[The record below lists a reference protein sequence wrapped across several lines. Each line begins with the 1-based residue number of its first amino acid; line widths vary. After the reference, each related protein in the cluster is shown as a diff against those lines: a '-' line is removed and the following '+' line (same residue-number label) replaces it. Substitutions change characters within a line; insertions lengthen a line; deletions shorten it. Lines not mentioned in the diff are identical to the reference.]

1 MALMPF
7 EPTTGKYP
15 AAYIRESSED
25 AERDLDL
32 QKAGQREDIARLAER
47 DGIEL
52 TKLHWYDDWSRSGGQ
67 TGKRPGMRR
76 LIADIRA
83 GSVTVVYARS
93 LDRLTRNEGDF
104 SALWHVAD
112 RIAGDH
118 EYMGRPCHADHSG
131 TTILTER
138 ERDISPWQMER
149 SMPVWD
155 QVNFALMFARRES
168 RIGQERSRAAVATKI
183 REGQSMGRKG
193 YGEDP
198 PWTDKKG
205 KRHPG
210 HPGERLDLLLEA
222 WDRTRSF
229 NGTAG
234 ALNDGKVP
242 TRVKGATWDGLTV
255 ARIVRR
261 HRIVPKVVRQGVA
274 ATAPRIFSG
283 LLRCSCGDTM
293 TSMPRRAGVGRQK
306 TETIAYYC
314 RRAHTTPGHPRP
326 YVIAESK
333 VRAWTEHELADVKTV
348 LGERKARKRAKNADQ
363 QRRGALLATRE
374 GIGDAY
380 AAGAYGAVGSPPA
393 KATLARKLTKLDAD
407 LEGLEA
413 AETVH
418 LLADGNMTQVP
429 YVDWTEDPGEVNER
443 LRTLWTA
450 VELGH
455 VDSRLVPVKPQ
466 WVPGVWEDL
475 FGVTDAEIAK
485 RDRLM
490 AAMAEVES

>member
-1 MALMPF
+1 MMALMPF

-25 AERDLDL
+25 WDRDLDA
-32 QKAGQREDIARLAER
+32 QKAGQREDVRAVATR
-47 DGIEL
+47 DGADADR
-52 TKLHWYDDWSRSGGQ
+52 LHWYDDWGRSGSEHA
-67 TGKRPGMRR
+67 KRPAQDR
-76 LIADIRA
+76 LLSDIRK
-83 GSVTVVYARS
+83 GLVSVVYARS
-93 LDRLTRNEGDF
+93 LDRLMRSTQRLRDLWQAAGATGTRIVTMREGDV
-104 SALWHVAD
+104 SADKIESNPSAWMFVQSIMTA
-112 RIAGDH
+112 A
-118 EYMGRPCHADHSG
+118 EY
-131 TTILTER
+131 
-138 ERDISPWQMER
+138 
-149 SMPVWD
+149 
-155 QVNFALMFARRES
+155 ES
-168 RIGQERSRAAVATKI
+168 RVGRVRAQAGMATKR
-183 REGQSMGRKG
+183 REGQQIGRLG
-193 YGEDP
+193 YGDA
-198 PWTDKKG
+198 
-205 KRHPG
+205 PG
-210 HPGERLDLLLEA
+210 DRLDVLLAA

-234 ALNDGKVP
+234 ELNDAKVP

-326 YVIAESK
+326 YVIAEAK

-348 LGERKARKRAKNADQ
+348 LGERKARKRGKDADQ

-490 AAMAEVES
+490 AAMAEVEP